1 MSAASKG
8 MFNSEKAT
16 VKTVGNFMAFLLVL
30 APPPDQQDQE
40 EAASSQFPPLGWKE
54 QSKTYSLHY
63 KLPIGC
69 PKGLISVLPNLQL
82 NEER

>member
-30 APPPDQQDQE
+30 V
-40 EAASSQFPPLGWKE
+40 PPLY
-54 QSKTYSLHY
+54 Q
-63 KLPIGC
+63 
-69 PKGLISVLPNLQL
+69 
-82 NEER
+82 